1 MRFGQFF
8 CFLFVA
14 VAAFDFDIDNND
26 AFSNA
31 QVVQVPSMA
40 TTAAQTP
47 LQTPLGREVA
57 EVVEATTTSTTTAAP
72 QKKPLGREVSKVVE
86 APTTPTTTPPPL
98 EHLGSEENSN
108 LPQLAVIFKPSL
120 YSLINEGLKSNLQ
133 SFEARIASLLYE
145 KEMVKDEIQLFVEA
159 SSSDFEGFDF
169 DYVR

>member
-1 MRFGQFF
+1 MEDK
-8 CFLFVA
+8 VA
-14 VAAFDFDIDNND
+14 DKLESVLP
-26 AFSNA
+26 
-31 QVVQVPSMA
+31 QTTTVA
-40 TTAAQTP
+40 TTTATTTKPVQRTAT
-47 LQTPLGREVA
+47 
-57 EVVEATTTSTTTAAP
+57 TTTSTTTAAP
-72 QKKPLGREVSKVVE
+72 QKKPLGREVSEVVE

-98 EHLGSEENSN
+98 EHFGSEENSN
-108 LPQLAVIFKPSL
+108 VPQLAVIFKPSL